1 MNNLDSII
9 EPFRDIVNRTP
20 SEVIPM
26 GGRFEI
32 HHYKTSSPPKFKTPI
47 LIVGSLI
54 NRHYILDFLPQ
65 TSIIRHFQLSILEVL
80 KEGETT
86 TSEIVKKTGQSQS
99 NISNHLSCLLD
110 CGLVSNRREGK
121 NIL

>member
-1 MNNLDSII
+1 LD
-9 EPFRDIVNRTP
+9 
-20 SEVIPM
+20 
-26 GGRFEI
+26 
-32 HHYKTSSPPKFKTPI
+32 
-47 LIVGSLI
+47 L
-54 NRHYILDFLPQ
+54 LPQ

-110 CGLVSNRREGK
+110 CGIVSNRREGK